1 MASFIDSS
9 QKQEFNKIPNIQL
22 SKKRTFIRKNRSKL
36 NRIQTKILILIE
48 YYFKQIKILDKS
60 FRLNFKQINSK

>member
-1 MASFIDSS
+1 MATFIDSS

-22 SKKRTFIRKNRSKL
+22 SEERTFIRKNRSKL
-36 NRIQTKILILIE
+36 NRIQTKIIILIE